1 MAPADAVA
9 AAARDAARDLAARP
23 PASSDEGRAALRRA
37 LARALA
43 DRAGRRFTVIP
54 EDNARLRAARAGLVR
69 VDVGVRGRLGGRH
82 RALVAC
88 GWLDGE
94 AGIAAARDAA
104 WGVAVAAEEARADA
118 WLVTAGPAGADPPL
132 GRLDGGAVARAPLD
146 PGVAGWEV
154 AARRVSAG

>member
-23 PASSDEGRAALRRA
+23 PGSGDEGRAAVRLA

-54 EDNARLRAARAGLVR
+54 EDTARLRAASGGIVP
-69 VDVGVRGRLGGRH
+69 VDVGVRRRLGGRH

-94 AGIAAARDAA
+94 AGTAAARDVVRIG
-104 WGVAVAAEEARADA
+104 GVGA
-118 WLVTAGPAGADPPL
+118 PAQG
-132 GRLDGGAVARAPLD
+132 GR
-146 PGVAGWEV
+146 
-154 AARRVSAG
+154 RRRR